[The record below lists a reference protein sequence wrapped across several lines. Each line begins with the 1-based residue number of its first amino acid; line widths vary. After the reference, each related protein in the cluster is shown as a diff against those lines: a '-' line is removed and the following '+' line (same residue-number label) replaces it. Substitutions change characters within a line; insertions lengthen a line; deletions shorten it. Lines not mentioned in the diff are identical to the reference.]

1 MRPKPPPFN
10 FFSPI
15 PHRPLHA
22 DLVPSAHQPPM
33 LTFNKKSDPYGHK
46 SPKPLQQFRRLG
58 RRTGTYNRL
67 PPSKGHMG
75 GLEEEEGSGT
85 SDNGSRSFWRNFWW
99 REGLGAG
106 ESLGSVDGL
115 GDEEVRW
122 EERRVRLEGEKLT
135 VALLAR
141 VEGGEELGFWVHGAW
156 GGRWLWDGFR

>member
-1 MRPKPPPFN
+1 
-10 FFSPI
+10 
-15 PHRPLHA
+15 
-22 DLVPSAHQPPM
+22 M

-99 REGLGAG
+99 REGLGAVGIRLWVWG

-135 VALLAR
+135 VAVILGCGLAGDEVGRRVVGGCLLTTKR
-141 VEGGEELGFWVHGAW
+141 NQRGEGEGLGGC
-156 GGRWLWDGFR
+156 